1 MITPNIAPRNVIS
14 PLSRGLFTAAKNSV
28 SRTKELTKNISDTSG
43 VEKKNQKFAMNF
55 IQFFGSKKTAK
66 ILKKSLESI
75 KKSIVSTLEIAKLLR
90 TSLGDLAK
98 STKKSGRGGF
108 FSGLGGLV
116 GGGLMALFGKAALI
130 TLGVLAV
137 GGLGALL
144 IANKEAVFKFLETN
158 RRRFMRIIKPLI
170 DNAFRDIFRSPEVK
184 EIESDAFN
192 RVSTRMGELDA
203 DGKTRDQLFEEAR
216 ESVLSDIKRKMEG
229 IDIRTNPELLAEKN
243 RLKLLKQALEGKE
256 EFQGLLTDRNS
267 FLGLST
273 QLGKTMTS
281 EAGFETSPAEY
292 MNKTSQEKLRL
303 IRQEIRANNNNLEQ
317 LRFRVMSVL
326 DRNPNEDERGFA
338 IDLLS
343 AIRGMRNNDTEFLEG
358 LNQGVLPSNEF
369 KGKGKG
375 EGGIDNLVPSKEKI
389 KEMFQAKPI
398 SQVNNQV
405 KNDEL
410 DSDNKPKAFNFN
422 GDNIPI
428 AASNGFSQNDLIPIT
443 RNAEN
448 GSGYTGFISTSPG
461 DRMTLS
467 AMVYGISL
475 GEIG

>member
-158 RRRFMRIIKPLI
+158 RRRFMGIVKPLV
-170 DNAFRDIFRSPEVK
+170 DNALKDIFRSPEVK

-203 DGKTRDQLFEEAR
+203 DGKTRDDLFKEAKQ
-216 ESVLSDIKRKMEG
+216 SVLSDLKREKKET
-229 IDIRTNPELLAEKN
+229 DVLEEKN
-243 RLKLLKQALEGKE
+243 KIDLLMQALEGKE
-256 EFQGLLTDRNS
+256 EFQGLLTDRNT
-267 FLGLST
+267 FAVGST
-273 QLGKTMTS
+273 QLGKMMTS
-281 EAGFETSPAEY
+281 EAGFETSPAAY

-303 IRQEIRANNNNLEQ
+303 IRQEIKANNNNLEQ
-317 LRFRVMSVL
+317 LRFRVQSVL

-369 KGKGKG
+369 KGRGKG

-398 SQVNNQV
+398 SQGNNQV
-405 KNDEL
+405 KEGGGEL
-410 DSDNKPKAFNFN
+410 DNSNVKSFNFN
-422 GDNIPI
+422 GDGIPI
-428 AASNGFSQNDLIPIT
+428 AASRQNDLIPT
-443 RNAEN
+443 ARGAGN